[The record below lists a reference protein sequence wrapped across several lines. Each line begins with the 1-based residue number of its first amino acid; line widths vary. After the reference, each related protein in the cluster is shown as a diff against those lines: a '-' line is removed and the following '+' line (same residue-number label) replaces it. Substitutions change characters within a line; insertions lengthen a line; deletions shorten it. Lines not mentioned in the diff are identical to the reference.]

1 MGDLNNLISDLD
13 FLVFFIYALIGYALI
28 RFVIFKNR
36 DKDFYLMVKVFFGL
50 KLFSAIVMSLLTV
63 YYWKIGDAISYFHE
77 GENLFQLFKKDIS
90 NIKFLFIPVEDYT
103 SLLNTE
109 NDLIRTVN
117 GAGQESGFLISK
129 LCAVFYPFALGKYLL
144 INFFFCFIS
153 IVGQLKFYTVLI
165 KRYPHLKKAIAI
177 SVLFMPCL
185 LLYSSTIY
193 KETICYSCIGFAL
206 YNFHQMMNKRNAAWN
221 TFFLI
226 FNIFFILIVKY
237 YVIVS
242 FLISILLLLFFK
254 FVGIMLR
261 HSLITKLLITFSLIC
276 LSTFFV
282 YNIQLLDPYVLSFVD
297 TSNVFQQYYNSDF
310 GETSSF
316 EIGEIETSVS
326 GLIKKI
332 PIGFYSTY
340 FRPHLWEVKKPIVL
354 FSAFESFLFLAFTLF
369 TLVKKWNYLFQLIRN
384 DLFARLSLYYSIIL
398 GIIIGL
404 NTFNFGTLIRYKL
417 PVVPFALLFV
427 FLLYYYT
434 PPKKTEKID
443 IN

>member
-1 MGDLNNLISDLD
+1 MGDLNNLISTSD
-13 FLVFFIYALIGYALI
+13 FFVFFIYALIGYVLI

-90 NIKFLFIPVEDYT
+90 NIKYLFIPIEHY
-103 SLLNTE
+103 SSQLNTE

-193 KETICYSCIGFAL
+193 KETICYSCIAFAF
-206 YNFHQMMNKRNAAWN
+206 YNFHQIMNKRNAVWN
-221 TFFLI
+221 TIFLI
-226 FNIFFILIVKY
+226 INIFFILIVKN

-261 HSLITKLLITFSLIC
+261 RSLITKLLITFSLIC
-276 LSTFFV
+276 LSTFLV
-282 YNIQLLDPYVLSFVD
+282 YNIHLLDPYVLSFVD

-369 TLVKKWNYLFQLIRN
+369 TLVKKWNYLFRLVRN

-404 NTFNFGTLIRYKL
+404 NTFNFGTLIRYKI

-427 FLLYYYT
+427 LLLYYYT
-434 PPKKTEKID
+434 PPKKTEKI
-443 IN
+443 I

>member
-1 MGDLNNLISDLD
+1 MGDLNNLISTSD
-13 FLVFFIYALIGYALI
+13 FFVFFIYALIGYALI

-90 NIKFLFIPVEDYT
+90 NIKYLFIPVEHYT
-103 SLLNTE
+103 SQLNTE

-117 GAGQESGFLISK
+117 GAGQESGFLVSK

-193 KETICYSCIGFAL
+193 KETLCYSCIGFAF
-206 YNFHQMMNKRNAAWN
+206 YNFHQIMNKRNAVWN

-226 FNIFFILIVKY
+226 LNIFFILIVKN

-261 HSLITKLLITFSLIC
+261 RSLITKLLITFSLIS
-276 LSTFFV
+276 LSTFLV
-282 YNIQLLDPYVLSFVD
+282 YNIHLLDPYVLSFVD

-369 TLVKKWNYLFQLIRN
+369 TLVKKWNYLFRLVRN

-404 NTFNFGTLIRYKL
+404 NTFNFGTLIRYKI

-427 FLLYYYT
+427 LLLYYYT
-434 PPKKTEKID
+434 PPKKTEKI
-443 IN
+443 I

>member
-1 MGDLNNLISDLD
+1 MGDLNNLISTSD
-13 FLVFFIYALIGYALI
+13 FFVFFIYALIGYVLI

-90 NIKFLFIPVEDYT
+90 NIKYLFIPIEHYT
-103 SLLNTE
+103 SQLNTE

-193 KETICYSCIGFAL
+193 KETICYSCIAFAF
-206 YNFHQMMNKRNAAWN
+206 YNFHQIMNKRNAVWN
-221 TFFLI
+221 TIFLI
-226 FNIFFILIVKY
+226 INIFFILIVKN

-261 HSLITKLLITFSLIC
+261 RSLITKLLITFSLIC
-276 LSTFFV
+276 LSTFLV
-282 YNIQLLDPYVLSFVD
+282 YNIHLLDPYVLSFVD

-369 TLVKKWNYLFQLIRN
+369 TLVKKWNYLFRLVRN

-404 NTFNFGTLIRYKL
+404 NTFNFGTLIRYKI

-427 FLLYYYT
+427 LLLYYYT
-434 PPKKTEKID
+434 PPKKTEKI
-443 IN
+443 I

>member
-1 MGDLNNLISDLD
+1 MGDLNNLISTSD
-13 FLVFFIYALIGYALI
+13 FFVFFIYALIGYALI

-90 NIKFLFIPVEDYT
+90 NIKYLFIPVEHYT
-103 SLLNTE
+103 SQLNTE

-117 GAGQESGFLISK
+117 GAGQESGFLVSK

-193 KETICYSCIGFAL
+193 KETLCYSCIGFAF
-206 YNFHQMMNKRNAAWN
+206 YNFHQIINKRNAVWN

-226 FNIFFILIVKY
+226 LNIFFILIVKN

-261 HSLITKLLITFSLIC
+261 RSLITKLLITFSLIS
-276 LSTFFV
+276 LSTFLV
-282 YNIQLLDPYVLSFVD
+282 YNIHLLDPYVLSFVD

-369 TLVKKWNYLFQLIRN
+369 TLVKKWNNLFRLVRN

-404 NTFNFGTLIRYKL
+404 NTFNFGTLIRYKI

-427 FLLYYYT
+427 LLLYYYT
-434 PPKKTEKID
+434 PPKKTEKI
-443 IN
+443 I

>member
-1 MGDLNNLISDLD
+1 MGDLNNLISTSD
-13 FLVFFIYALIGYALI
+13 FLVLFIYALIGYALI

-90 NIKFLFIPVEDYT
+90 NIKYLFIPVEHYT
-103 SLLNTE
+103 SQLNTE

-165 KRYPHLKKAIAI
+165 KRYPHLKKAISI

-193 KETICYSCIGFAL
+193 KETLCYSCIGFAF
-206 YNFHQMMNKRNAAWN
+206 YNFHQIMNKRNAIWN

-226 FNIFFILIVKY
+226 LNIFFILIVKN

-276 LSTFFV
+276 LSTFLV
-282 YNIQLLDPYVLSFVD
+282 YNIHLLDPYVLSFVD

-369 TLVKKWNYLFQLIRN
+369 TLVKKWNYLFRLIRN

-404 NTFNFGTLIRYKL
+404 NTFNFGTLIRYKI

-427 FLLYYYT
+427 LLLYYYT
-434 PPKKTEKID
+434 PPKKTEKI
-443 IN
+443 I

>member
-1 MGDLNNLISDLD
+1 MGDLNNLISTSD
-13 FLVFFIYALIGYALI
+13 FFVFSIYALIGYALI

-90 NIKFLFIPVEDYT
+90 NIKYLFIPVEHYT
-103 SLLNTE
+103 SQLNTE

-117 GAGQESGFLISK
+117 GAGQESGFLVSK

-193 KETICYSCIGFAL
+193 KETLCYSCIGFAF
-206 YNFHQMMNKRNAAWN
+206 YNFHQIMNKRNAVWN

-226 FNIFFILIVKY
+226 LNIFFILIVKN

-261 HSLITKLLITFSLIC
+261 RSLITKLLITFSLIS
-276 LSTFFV
+276 LSTFLV
-282 YNIQLLDPYVLSFVD
+282 YNIHLLDPYVLSFVD

-369 TLVKKWNYLFQLIRN
+369 TLVKKWNYLFRLVRN

-404 NTFNFGTLIRYKL
+404 NTFNFGTLIRYKI

-427 FLLYYYT
+427 LLLYYYT
-434 PPKKTEKID
+434 PPKKTEKI
-443 IN
+443 I